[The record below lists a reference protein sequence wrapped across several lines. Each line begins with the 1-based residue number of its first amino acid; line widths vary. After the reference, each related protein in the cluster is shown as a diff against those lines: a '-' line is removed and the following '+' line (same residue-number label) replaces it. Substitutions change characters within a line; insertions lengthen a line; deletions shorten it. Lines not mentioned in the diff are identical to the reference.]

1 MDGKSN
7 LQLLSIC
14 QNQRNSIK
22 NGREENCQKI
32 TVFKFLNHDKK
43 YIFSS
48 GFTRNSHPFF
58 KSKHLKGKSGPPVG
72 DEMWA
77 LSQLHYVPRKSGMIS
92 KEIQTS
98 NRRSL
103 MKDGT
108 GTSVWKYRYYS
119 KATKY
124 KLSDILFLLNIIIIL
139 LCLPQRSSCMFPS
152 RFPLIIAPPS
162 VALGFPLLFYVLP
175 PHRHYSHNH
184 NHHSHQHVH

>member
-1 MDGKSN
+1 MGSQTYTFFLFVKTKETV
-7 LQLLSIC
+7 L
-14 QNQRNSIK
+14 K

-72 DEMWA
+72 DKMWA
-77 LSQLHYVPRKSGMIS
+77 LSQLHSVPRKSGMIS

-108 GTSVWKYRYYS
+108 GPSVWKCWCYS
-119 KATKY
+119 QATKY
-124 KLSDILFLLNIIIIL
+124 KYKYILFLLSIIIIL

-175 PHRHYSHNH
+175 PHRHYSHYH
-184 NHHSHQHVH
+184 NHHSHQHQH

>member
-1 MDGKSN
+1 MDGKWN
-7 LQLLSIC
+7 LHLLSIC
-14 QNQRNSIK
+14 QNQSIK
-22 NGREENCQKI
+22 NGREEICQKI
-32 TVFKFLNHDKK
+32 TVFKFLNYDKK

-77 LSQLHYVPRKSGMIS
+77 LSQLHSVPRKSGMIS

-108 GTSVWKYRYYS
+108 GQNTNTNTS
-119 KATKY
+119 
-124 KLSDILFLLNIIIIL
+124 
-139 LCLPQRSSCMFPS
+139 SSFSASSSFYCVCHKEVVACFPRGS
-152 RFPLIIAPPS
+152 P
-162 VALGFPLLFYVLP
+162 
-175 PHRHYSHNH
+175 
-184 NHHSHQHVH
+184 